1 MPVVGVVEHDH
12 VLAAG
17 VCRGEPQREVVG
29 LRARVHEEAHVQ
41 RVRERRR
48 QRPRVVDHRSVQ
60 VARVRVQLRHLP
72 RAGLD
77 HARVAVADVGD
88 VVDEVEVGA
97 AVGVVEVRAATAD
110 DVQRLAIG
118 QRERLAHHDRAA
130 RRDVRSRGSR
140 GDAARQS
147 EQQVRVRAEAA
158 PQVGLV
164 AQRHA
169 GQVGDEVREQLQV
182 QVRLPP
188 AIDLPRA
195 QPRDLLAR
203 AHLARGQRLRIE
215 MAVQRP
221 EVAVAEHQQAAV
233 VAQPVAV
240 LAPLDDAVERRVDR
254 GARGREQVD
263 RHVARPPAAVRG
275 PELGRGV
282 DRALLVVAADR
293 QAVDRRHRAG
303 QVEHRRGG
311 PVAVHDRHG
320 RRAREDLAHAPGLG
334 RRLVAAGVAEAE
346 VREVGVLARQPLE
359 QPRSR
364 RAG

>member
-1 MPVVGVVEHDH
+1 MSGTTPSSSKPQKCSPMRPKPTCTSSATHTPPAARTASNAVGQVPGRIDDLTPATLQRLGEERRRRVDLRVQRLQRIRRGRQCRDVGPARPSGPAGAVELVRAERDLRAQMPVIGVVEHDH

-88 VVDEVEVGA
+88 VVDQVEVRA
-97 AVGVVEVRAATAD
+97 AVGVVEVRAAPAD

-140 GDAARQS
+140 GDAARQP
-147 EQQVRVRAEAA
+147 EQQVRVRADAA

-169 GQVGDEVREQLQV
+169 GQVGR
-182 QVRLPP
+182 
-188 AIDLPRA
+188 
-195 QPRDLLAR
+195 
-203 AHLARGQRLRIE
+203 
-215 MAVQRP
+215 
-221 EVAVAEHQQAAV
+221 
-233 VAQPVAV
+233 
-240 LAPLDDAVERRVDR
+240 
-254 GARGREQVD
+254 
-263 RHVARPPAAVRG
+263 RG
-275 PELGRGV
+275 P
-282 DRALLVVAADR
+282 
-293 QAVDRRHRAG
+293 
-303 QVEHRRGG
+303 
-311 PVAVHDRHG
+311 
-320 RRAREDLAHAPGLG
+320 
-334 RRLVAAGVAEAE
+334 
-346 VREVGVLARQPLE
+346 
-359 QPRSR
+359 
-364 RAG
+364 